1 MAILVDA
8 ILRTWERQ
16 KDYAQRLLADLSD
29 ADMVS
34 QPVPGV
40 TLNHP
45 AWTISHL
52 TVYSPVLAAIL
63 RGESFQDPIQSK
75 YGRDSKPE
83 SDISAY
89 PRKAALVAE
98 YLRTHDE
105 LAATLRGV
113 NPAVLDKPIP
123 LERWRERF
131 PFVADA
137 IVHLMIDHESA
148 HLGQI
153 SVWRRAGGRGR
164 V

>member
-1 MAILVDA
+1 MPILIDA

-29 ADMVS
+29 ADMVA

-52 TVYSPVLAAIL
+52 TVYSPVLTAIL
-63 RGESFQDPIQSK
+63 RAEPFEDPMHHK
-75 YGRDSKPE
+75 YGRDSKPKN
-83 SDISAY
+83 DIRAY
-89 PRKAALVAE
+89 PPKAELVHE

-105 LAATLRGV
+105 LAATLKSV
-113 NPAVLDKPIP
+113 DASVLEKPIP

-131 PFVADA
+131 PFIADA
-137 IVHLMIDHESA
+137 VVHLMIDHESA
-148 HLGQI
+148 HLGQV
-153 SVWRRAGGRGR
+153 SVWRRAGGRPR